1 MAYKVFISS
10 SVKDIDLA
18 RDLSRRLKEAG
29 IDVYSVDKAA
39 VPGEANFNKI
49 TVDLGRADEVLL
61 ILTDNSVDNPNL
73 MYELGAATSLRKRVT
88 PVIVGLEPNKL
99 PSLMKGMNFVK
110 YTDLPK
116 YISDLEKRVKAA

>member
-1 MAYKVFISS
+1 MAYKVFISF

-18 RDLSRRLKEAG
+18 RDISRRLKEAG
-29 IDVYSVDKAA
+29 IDVYSVDKSA
-39 VPGEANFNKI
+39 VPGEAIFNKI

-61 ILTDNSVDNPNL
+61 ILTDNSIDNPKL

-99 PSLMKGMNFVK
+99 PSLMKGLNFVK

-116 YISDLEKRVKAA
+116 YISDLEKRVRAA

>member
-10 SVKDIDLA
+10 TLKDIDLA
-18 RDLSRRLKEAG
+18 RDLSRRLKELG

-39 VPGEANFNKI
+39 VPGEASFTKT

-61 ILTDNSVDNPNL
+61 ILTDGSVDNPNL

-88 PVIVGLEPNKL
+88 PVIVGLDTSKL
-99 PSLMKGMNFVK
+99 PSLIKNMNYVK
-110 YTDLPK
+110 YPDLPK

>member
-39 VPGEANFNKI
+39 VPGEAIFNKI

-61 ILTDNSVDNPNL
+61 ILTDNSIDNPNL

-99 PSLMKGMNFVK
+99 PSLIKGMNYVK

>member
-1 MAYKVFISS
+1 MAYKVFISF

-18 RDLSRRLKEAG
+18 RDISRRLKEAG
-29 IDVYSVDKAA
+29 IDVYSVDKSA
-39 VPGEANFNKI
+39 VPGEAIFNKI
-49 TVDLGRADEVLL
+49 TVDLGRADEVLFN
-61 ILTDNSVDNPNL
+61 LTDNSIDNPNL

-99 PSLMKGMNFVK
+99 PSLMKGLNFVK

-116 YISDLEKRVKAA
+116 YISDLEKRVRAA

>member
-10 SVKDIDLA
+10 TVKDIDLA

-39 VPGEANFNKI
+39 VPGEAIFNKI
-49 TVDLGRADEVLL
+49 AMDLGRADEVLL

-99 PSLMKGMNFVK
+99 PSLMKGMKYVK
-110 YTDLPK
+110 YSDLPE

>member
-10 SVKDIDLA
+10 TLKDIDLA

-39 VPGEANFNKI
+39 VPGEAIFNKT
-49 TVDLGRADEVLL
+49 TVELGRADEVLL
-61 ILTDNSVDNPNL
+61 ILTDDSVDNPNL

-88 PVIVGLEPNKL
+88 PVIVGLDASKL
-99 PSLMKGMNFVK
+99 PSLIKNMNYVK
-110 YTDLPK
+110 YPDLPK
-116 YISDLEKRVKAA
+116 YISDLEKRAKAA

>member
-29 IDVYSVDKAA
+29 VDVYSVDKAA
-39 VPGEANFNKI
+39 VPGEAIFDKI
-49 TVDLGRADEVLL
+49 AMDLGRADEVLL

-99 PSLMKGMNFVK
+99 PSLMKGMKYVK
-110 YTDLPK
+110 YSDLPE

>member
-10 SVKDIDLA
+10 TLKDIDLA

-39 VPGEANFNKI
+39 VPGEAIFNKT
-49 TVDLGRADEVLL
+49 TVDLGRADEVFL

-88 PVIVGLEPNKL
+88 PVIVGLDTKRL
-99 PSLMKGMNFVK
+99 PSLMKNMNYVK
-110 YTDLPK
+110 YPDLPK
-116 YISDLEKRVKAA
+116 YISDLEKRSKAA

>member
-10 SVKDIDLA
+10 TLKDIDLA
-18 RDLSRRLKEAG
+18 RDLSRRLKELG
-29 IDVYSVDKAA
+29 INVYSVDKSA
-39 VPGEANFNKI
+39 VPGEASFTKT

-61 ILTDNSVDNPNL
+61 ILTDGSVDNPNL

-88 PVIVGLEPNKL
+88 PVIVGLDTSKL
-99 PSLMKGMNFVK
+99 PSLIKNMNYVK
-110 YTDLPK
+110 YSDLPQ

>member
-10 SVKDIDLA
+10 SMKDIDLA

-29 IDVYSVDKAA
+29 IDVYSVDKTA
-39 VPGEANFNKI
+39 VPGEAVFNKI

-61 ILTDNSVDNPNL
+61 ILTDNSIDNPNL

-99 PSLMKGMNFVK
+99 PSLMKGMNYIK
-110 YTDLPK
+110 YSDLPK

>member
-18 RDLSRRLKEAG
+18 RDISRRLKEAG
-29 IDVYSVDKAA
+29 IDVYSVDKSA
-39 VPGEANFNKI
+39 VPGEAIFNKI

-61 ILTDNSVDNPNL
+61 ILTDNSIDNPNL

-99 PSLMKGMNFVK
+99 PSLMKGLNFVK

>member
-10 SVKDIDLA
+10 TLKDIDLA

-39 VPGEANFNKI
+39 VPGEAIFNKT
-49 TVDLGRADEVLL
+49 TVDLGRADEVFL

-88 PVIVGLEPNKL
+88 PVIVGLDTKRL
-99 PSLMKGMNFVK
+99 PSLMKNMNYVK
-110 YTDLPK
+110 YPDLPK
-116 YISDLEKRVKAA
+116 YISDLEKRAKAA

>member
-18 RDLSRRLKEAG
+18 RDISRRLKEAG
-29 IDVYSVDKAA
+29 IDVYSVDKSA
-39 VPGEANFNKI
+39 VPGEAIFNKI

-61 ILTDNSVDNPNL
+61 ILTDNSIDNPNL

-99 PSLMKGMNFVK
+99 PSLMKGLNFVK

-116 YISDLEKRVKAA
+116 YISDLEKRVRAA

>member
-18 RDLSRRLKEAG
+18 RDISRRLKEAG
-29 IDVYSVDKAA
+29 IDVYSVDKSA

-61 ILTDNSVDNPNL
+61 ILTDNSIDNPNL

-99 PSLMKGMNFVK
+99 PSLMKGLNFVK

-116 YISDLEKRVKAA
+116 YISDLEKRVRAA

>member
-1 MAYKVFISS
+1 MAYKVFISF

-18 RDLSRRLKEAG
+18 RDISRRLKEAG
-29 IDVYSVDKAA
+29 IDVYSVDKSA
-39 VPGEANFNKI
+39 VPGEAIFNKI

-61 ILTDNSVDNPNL
+61 ILTDNSIDNPNL

-99 PSLMKGMNFVK
+99 PSLMKGLNFVK

-116 YISDLEKRVKAA
+116 YISDLEKRVRAA